1 MQYLYFEIY
10 LPFPFGSLGRAAG
23 IALARLRSA
32 NLTPLE
38 MTVTFSL
45 ARMTF
50 SVDNKFL
57 KNSLRGGKGVLKYSH
72 TGRLFFAAPESQ
84 TRGTCG
90 AVASP
95 ALPRR

>member
-50 SVDNKFL
+50 SVDN
-57 KNSLRGGKGVLKYSH
+57 
-72 TGRLFFAAPESQ
+72 
-84 TRGTCG
+84 
-90 AVASP
+90 
-95 ALPRR
+95 